1 MAKPEIL
8 EEEPARQYLEFAGPN
23 FTKER
28 RHYPLAFILR
38 NALEVAECSSLAE
51 FLEFCRKNNNQ
62 LHIVFQRIINKLSEK
77 RAPKTVSFY
86 MYLLFDFLKFHR
98 IKLEDAKQQL
108 KMPKGT
114 VRVDRLPTL
123 AEVQRLILASRSPRM
138 RLLIQLLLQTGMRI
152 SEALSLRVADIDFD
166 AEVIRIRGAATK
178 TKAAR
183 EVPLVPELE
192 AAIKDYLSRRKVD
205 SIWLFPNLK
214 DPSRPVSRGKVMRS
228 FFNLLQRYHL
238 APRDPSGRGYQI
250 HFHVFRKWYKTMLER
265 AGVNRLLIERWM
277 GHTIGVQG
285 VYFLPTPEDEERERQ
300 KAAEALQIFGK
311 TKELKPRLDPPIE
324 KAFAKQALL
333 SLWAIE
339 DALLEK
345 LIIATEFRKK
355 DVKKED
361 IERDLMILRERMSE
375 FMSKL
380 TPEELME
387 LRLLYEGG
395 GVGETENAA
404 EKGKGRSLI
413 SEKAPKRAKR
423 PRRTANDRRRSLRRK
438 RAS

>member
-51 FLEFCRKNNNQ
+51 FLEFCRKNNDQ
-62 LHIVFQRIINKLSEK
+62 LHIVFQRIINKLSEN

-123 AEVQRLILASRSPRM
+123 AEVQRLILASKSPRM
-138 RLLIQLLLQTGMRI
+138 RLLIQLLLQTGMRV

-166 AEVIRIRGAATK
+166 AKVIRIRGAATK

-183 EVPLVPELE
+183 EVPLIPELE
-192 AAIKDYLSRRKVD
+192 AAIKDYLSRRKVV

-228 FFNLLQRYHL
+228 FFNLLQRYRL

-265 AGVNRLLIERWM
+265 AGVNRLLIEKWM

-300 KAAEALQIFGK
+300 KAAEALRIFGK
-311 TKELKPRLDPPIE
+311 IEQPKPQLPEPIE
-324 KAFAKQALL
+324 KALAKQALL

-339 DALLEK
+339 DELLK
-345 LIIATEFRKK
+345 VWFHAFMKKKK
-355 DVKKED
+355 DVLPKIDRD
-361 IERDLMILRERMSE
+361 IEVLRERMTE
-375 FMSKL
+375 FTSKL
-380 TPEELME
+380 TRKELEELE
-387 LRLLYEGG
+387 RIYAGG
-395 GVGETENAA
+395 SDEESEENTTTSN
-404 EKGKGRSLI
+404 R
-413 SEKAPKRAKR
+413 KARVKRAALAGDKN
-423 PRRTANDRRRSLRRK
+423 PRSRRK
-438 RAS
+438 NN

>member
-1 MAKPEIL
+1 MTKPVIL
-8 EEEPARQYLEFAGPN
+8 EEEPARQYLEFAGPK
-23 FTKER
+23 FMKDR

-38 NALEVAECSSLAE
+38 TALGDTGCGSLAE
-51 FLEFCRKNNNQ
+51 FLEFCRKNNDQ
-62 LHIVFQRIINKLSEK
+62 LHIVFQRIINKLSER

-108 KMPKGT
+108 KMPRGT
-114 VRVDRLPTL
+114 VRIDRLPTL
-123 AEVQRLILASRSPRM
+123 AEVQRMILASRSPRM
-138 RLLIQLLLQTGMRI
+138 RLLIQLLLQTGMRV

-166 AEVIRIRGAATK
+166 AKVIRIRGAATK

-192 AAIKDYLSRRKVD
+192 AAIRDYLDRRKVD

-228 FFNLLQRYHL
+228 FFNLLQRYRL

-300 KAAEALQIFGK
+300 KAAEALRIFGK
-311 TKELKPRLDPPIE
+311 IE
-324 KAFAKQALL
+324 KPKPPLNPVIEKILAQHMILKMK
-333 SLWAIE
+333 AIE
-339 DALLEK
+339 DELLK
-345 LIIATEFRKK
+345 ASLLAFMKRKK
-355 DVKKED
+355 DVLAKID
-361 IERDLMILRERMSE
+361 QDLEALRERMSE
-375 FMSKL
+375 FTSMF
-380 TPEELME
+380 TREELEE
-387 LRLLYEGG
+387 LEKVYA
-395 GVGETENAA
+395 GVSDKEN
-404 EKGKGRSLI
+404 KKNI
-413 SEKAPKRAKR
+413 SDRKARVKRAALVGDGNSR
-423 PRRTANDRRRSLRRK
+423 FRRK
-438 RAS
+438 NG

>member
-1 MAKPEIL
+1 
-8 EEEPARQYLEFAGPN
+8 
-23 FTKER
+23 
-28 RHYPLAFILR
+28 
-38 NALEVAECSSLAE
+38 
-51 FLEFCRKNNNQ
+51 
-62 LHIVFQRIINKLSEK
+62 
-77 RAPKTVSFY
+77 
-86 MYLLFDFLKFHR
+86 
-98 IKLEDAKQQL
+98 
-108 KMPKGT
+108 
-114 VRVDRLPTL
+114 
-123 AEVQRLILASRSPRM
+123 M
-138 RLLIQLLLQTGMRI
+138 RLLIQLLLQTGMRV

-166 AEVIRIRGAATK
+166 AKVIRIRGAATK

-192 AAIKDYLSRRKVD
+192 AAIKDYLNRRKVD

-214 DPSRPVSRGKVMRS
+214 DPSRPVSRGKVMES
-228 FFNLLQRYHL
+228 FFSLLQRYRL

-285 VYFLPTPEDEERERQ
+285 VYYLPTPEDEERERQ
-300 KAAEALQIFGK
+300 KAAEALRIFGK
-311 TKELKPRLDPPIE
+311 LEQPKPQLSEPIE
-324 KAFAKQALL
+324 KVLAKQALL

-339 DALLEK
+339 DELLK
-345 LIIATEFRKK
+345 VWYHAFMKKKK
-355 DVKKED
+355 DVLPKIDQD
-361 IERDLMILRERMSE
+361 IEVLRERMSE
-375 FMSKL
+375 FTSKL

>member
-1 MAKPEIL
+1 MAKTEIL
-8 EEEPARQYLEFAGPN
+8 EEEPARQYLEFVGPN

-38 NALEVAECSSLAE
+38 TALEDTGCGSLAE
-51 FLEFCRKNNNQ
+51 FLKFCRKNNDQ
-62 LHIVFQRIINKLSEK
+62 LHIVFQRIINKLSER

-123 AEVQRLILASRSPRM
+123 AEVQRLILASKSPRM
-138 RLLIQLLLQTGMRI
+138 RLLIQLLLQTGMRV

-166 AEVIRIRGAATK
+166 AKVIRIRGAATK

-183 EVPLVPELE
+183 EVPLIPELE
-192 AAIKDYLSRRKVD
+192 AAIKDYLSRRKVV

-228 FFNLLQRYHL
+228 FFNLLQRYRL

-265 AGVNRLLIERWM
+265 AGVNRLLIEKWM

-300 KAAEALQIFGK
+300 KAAEALRIFGK
-311 TKELKPRLDPPIE
+311 IEQPKPQLPEPIE
-324 KAFAKQALL
+324 KALAKQALL

-339 DALLEK
+339 DELLK
-345 LIIATEFRKK
+345 VWFHAFMKKKK
-355 DVKKED
+355 DVLPKIDRD
-361 IERDLMILRERMSE
+361 IEVLRERMTE
-375 FMSKL
+375 FTSKL
-380 TPEELME
+380 TRKELEELE
-387 LRLLYEGG
+387 RIYAGG
-395 GVGETENAA
+395 SDEESEENTTTSN
-404 EKGKGRSLI
+404 R
-413 SEKAPKRAKR
+413 KARVKRAALAGDKN
-423 PRRTANDRRRSLRRK
+423 PRSRRK
-438 RAS
+438 NN

>member
-8 EEEPARQYLEFAGPN
+8 EEGPARQYLEFVGPK
-23 FTKER
+23 FMEDR

-51 FLEFCRKNNNQ
+51 FLEFCRKNNDQ
-62 LHIVFQRIINKLSEK
+62 LHIVFQRIINKLSER

-123 AEVQRLILASRSPRM
+123 AEIQRLILASKSPRM
-138 RLLIQLLLQTGMRI
+138 RLLIQLLLQTGMRV

-166 AEVIRIRGAATK
+166 AKVIRIRGAATK

-183 EVPLVPELE
+183 EVPLIPELE
-192 AAIKDYLSRRKVD
+192 AAIKDNLNRRKVD
-205 SIWLFPNLK
+205 SVWLFPNLK
-214 DPSRPVSRGKVMRS
+214 DPSRPVSRGKVMES
-228 FFNLLQRYHL
+228 FFSLLQRYRL

-300 KAAEALQIFGK
+300 KAAEALRIFGK
-311 TKELKPRLDPPIE
+311 IEQPKPQLPEPIE
-324 KAFAKQALL
+324 KVLAKQALL

-339 DALLEK
+339 DALLKK
-345 LIIATEFRKK
+345 LMIAAVMQKK
-355 DVKKED
+355 QTRDL
-361 IERDLMILRERMSE
+361 IERNLESLRERMSE
-375 FMSKL
+375 YTSKL
-380 TPEELME
+380 TPGELME
-387 LRLLYEGG
+387 LRLLYERG
-395 GVGETENAA
+395 GVSETERAA
-404 EKGKGRSLI
+404 EKGKSRSLI
-413 SEKAPKRAKR
+413 SEKGPKRAER

-438 RAS
+438 RRS

>member
-8 EEEPARQYLEFAGPN
+8 EEEPARQYLEFVGPK
-23 FTKER
+23 FMEDR

-51 FLEFCRKNNNQ
+51 FLEFCRKNNDQ
-62 LHIVFQRIINKLSEK
+62 LHIVFQRIINKLSER

-86 MYLLFDFLKFHR
+86 MYLLFDFLKFHN
-98 IKLEDAKQQL
+98 IDLEKAKKRL
-108 KMPKGT
+108 KIPRGT
-114 VRVDRLPTL
+114 VRIDRLPTL
-123 AEVQRLILASRSPRM
+123 AEIQRLILASKSPRM
-138 RLLIQLLLQTGMRI
+138 RLLIQLLLQTGMRV

-166 AEVIRIRGAATK
+166 AKVIRIRGVATK

-183 EVPLVPELE
+183 EVPLIPELE
-192 AAIKDYLSRRKVD
+192 AAIKDYLSRRKVN

-214 DPSRPVSRGKVMRS
+214 DPSRPVSRGKVMES
-228 FFNLLQRYHL
+228 FFSLLQRYRL
-238 APRDPSGRGYQI
+238 SPRDPSGRGYQI

-285 VYFLPTPEDEERERQ
+285 VYYLPTPEDEEYERQ
-300 KAAEALQIFGK
+300 KAAEALQIFGR
-311 TKELKPRLDPPIE
+311 TKELKARLNPLIE

-339 DALLEK
+339 DALLKE
-345 LIIATEFRKK
+345 LMIATMMRKK
-355 DVKKED
+355 DVKKEN
-361 IERDLMILRERMSE
+361 IERDLMVLRERMSE

-387 LRLLYEGG
+387 LEKVYA
-395 GVGETENAA
+395 GVSDEEN
-404 EKGKGRSLI
+404 EKNITSSDR
-413 SEKAPKRAKR
+413 KARVKRAASAGDR
-423 PRRTANDRRRSLRRK
+423 NPRSRRK
-438 RAS
+438 NG

>member
-8 EEEPARQYLEFAGPN
+8 EEEPARQYLEFVGPN

-28 RHYPLAFILR
+28 RHFPLAFILR
-38 NALEVAECSSLAE
+38 TALEDTGCDSLTE
-51 FLEFCRKNNNQ
+51 FLEFCRKNNDQ
-62 LHIVFQRIINKLSEK
+62 LHIVFQRIINKLSEN

-98 IKLEDAKQQL
+98 IKLEEAKQQL

-114 VRVDRLPTL
+114 VRIDRLPTL

-138 RLLIQLLLQTGMRI
+138 RLLIQLLLQTGMRV

-166 AEVIRIRGAATK
+166 AKVIRIRGAATK

-183 EVPLVPELE
+183 EVPLIPELE
-192 AAIKDYLSRRKVD
+192 AAIKDYLNRRKVD
-205 SIWLFPNLK
+205 SVWLFPNLK
-214 DPSRPVSRGKVMRS
+214 DPSRPVSRGKMMRS
-228 FFNLLQRYHL
+228 FFNLLQRYRL

-285 VYFLPTPEDEERERQ
+285 VYYLPTPEDEERERQ
-300 KAAEALQIFGK
+300 KAAEALRIFGK
-311 TKELKPRLDPPIE
+311 IEQPKPQLPEPIE
-324 KAFAKQALL
+324 KALAKQALL

-339 DALLEK
+339 DELLK
-345 LIIATEFRKK
+345 VRLLAFMKRKK
-355 DVKKED
+355 DVLAKID
-361 IERDLMILRERMSE
+361 QDLEVLRERMTE
-375 FMSKL
+375 FTSKL
-380 TPEELME
+380 TRKELEELE
-387 LRLLYEGG
+387 RIYA
-395 GVGETENAA
+395 GVSDEEN
-404 EKGKGRSLI
+404 EKNITSSDR
-413 SEKAPKRAKR
+413 KARV
-423 PRRTANDRRRSLRRK
+423 K
-438 RAS
+438 RASLVGDGNPRSRRKNG

>member
-1 MAKPEIL
+1 MAIGIL
-8 EEEPARQYLEFAGPN
+8 EEEPARQYLEFAGPK
-23 FTKER
+23 FMKDR

-38 NALEVAECSSLAE
+38 TALGDTGCGSLAE
-51 FLEFCRKNNNQ
+51 FLEFCRKNNDQ
-62 LHIVFQRIINKLSEK
+62 LHIVFQRIINKLSER

-108 KMPKGT
+108 KMPRGT
-114 VRVDRLPTL
+114 VRIDRLPTL
-123 AEVQRLILASRSPRM
+123 AEVQRMILASRSPRM
-138 RLLIQLLLQTGMRI
+138 RLLIQLLLQTGMRV

-166 AEVIRIRGAATK
+166 AKVIRIRGAATK
-178 TKAAR
+178 TKTAR

-192 AAIKDYLSRRKVD
+192 AAIRDYLDRRKVD

-228 FFNLLQRYHL
+228 FFNLLQRYRL

-300 KAAEALQIFGK
+300 KAAEALRIFGK
-311 TKELKPRLDPPIE
+311 IEQPKPSLNPVIE
-324 KAFAKQALL
+324 KILARHMILKMK
-333 SLWAIE
+333 AIE
-339 DALLEK
+339 DELLK
-345 LIIATEFRKK
+345 VRLLAFMKGRK
-355 DVKKED
+355 DVLARVD
-361 IERDLMILRERMSE
+361 QDLEVLRERMSE
-375 FMSKL
+375 FTSMFTL
-380 TPEELME
+380 EELEE
-387 LRLLYEGG
+387 LEKVYA
-395 GVGETENAA
+395 GVSDKEN
-404 EKGKGRSLI
+404 KKNI
-413 SEKAPKRAKR
+413 SDRKTRVKRAALVGDGN
-423 PRRTANDRRRSLRRK
+423 PRSRRK
-438 RAS
+438 NG

>member
-1 MAKPEIL
+1 
-8 EEEPARQYLEFAGPN
+8 
-23 FTKER
+23 
-28 RHYPLAFILR
+28 
-38 NALEVAECSSLAE
+38 
-51 FLEFCRKNNNQ
+51 
-62 LHIVFQRIINKLSEK
+62 
-77 RAPKTVSFY
+77 
-86 MYLLFDFLKFHR
+86 
-98 IKLEDAKQQL
+98 
-108 KMPKGT
+108 
-114 VRVDRLPTL
+114 
-123 AEVQRLILASRSPRM
+123 M
-138 RLLIQLLLQTGMRI
+138 RLLIQLLLQTGMRV

-166 AEVIRIRGAATK
+166 AKVIRIRGAATK

-192 AAIKDYLSRRKVD
+192 AAIKDYLNRRKVD

-214 DPSRPVSRGKVMRS
+214 DPSRPVSRGKVMES
-228 FFNLLQRYHL
+228 FFSLLQRYRL

-285 VYFLPTPEDEERERQ
+285 VYYLPTPEDEERERQ
-300 KAAEALQIFGK
+300 KAAEALRIFGK
-311 TKELKPRLDPPIE
+311 LEQPKPQLSEPIE
-324 KAFAKQALL
+324 KVLAKQALL

-339 DALLEK
+339 DELLK
-345 LIIATEFRKK
+345 VWYHAFMKKKK
-355 DVKKED
+355 DVLPKIDQD
-361 IERDLMILRERMSE
+361 IEVLRERMSE
-375 FMSKL
+375 FTSKL

-413 SEKAPKRAKR
+413 SEKAPKRAKN

>member
-1 MAKPEIL
+1 MEKPEIL
-8 EEEPARQYLEFAGPN
+8 EEEPARQYLEFAGPK
-23 FTKER
+23 FMEDR

-38 NALEVAECSSLAE
+38 TALEVAECSSLTE
-51 FLEFCRKNNNQ
+51 FLEFCRKNNDQ
-62 LHIVFQRIINKLSEK
+62 LRIVFQRIIDKLSER

-86 MYLLFDFLKFHR
+86 MYLLFNFLDFHN
-98 IKLEDAKQQL
+98 IDLEKAKKRL

-114 VRVDRLPTL
+114 VRIDRLPTL
-123 AEVQRLILASRSPRM
+123 AEIQRLILASKSPRM
-138 RLLIQLLLQTGMRI
+138 RLLIQLLLQTGMRV

-166 AEVIRIRGAATK
+166 AKVIRIRGAATK
-178 TKAAR
+178 TKTAR
-183 EVPLVPELE
+183 EVPLIPELE
-192 AAIKDYLSRRKVD
+192 AAIKDYLNRRKVD

-214 DPSRPVSRGKVMRS
+214 DPSRPVSRGKVMES
-228 FFNLLQRYHL
+228 FFSLLQRYRL

-285 VYFLPTPEDEERERQ
+285 VYYLPTPEDEERERQ
-300 KAAEALQIFGK
+300 KAAEALRIFGK
-311 TKELKPRLDPPIE
+311 LEQPKPQLSEPIE
-324 KAFAKQALL
+324 KVLAKQALL

-339 DALLEK
+339 DELLK
-345 LIIATEFRKK
+345 VWYHAFMKKKK
-355 DVKKED
+355 DVLPKIDQD
-361 IERDLMILRERMSE
+361 IEVLRERMSE
-375 FMSKL
+375 FTSKL

>member
-1 MAKPEIL
+1 MMAKPEIL
-8 EEEPARQYLEFAGPN
+8 EEEPARQYLEFVGPN

-38 NALEVAECSSLAE
+38 NALEVAECSSLTE
-51 FLEFCRKNNNQ
+51 FLEFCRKNNDQ
-62 LHIVFQRIINKLSEK
+62 LHIVFQRIINKLSEG

-123 AEVQRLILASRSPRM
+123 AEVQRLILVSKSARM

-166 AEVIRIRGAATK
+166 AKVIRIRGVATK

-183 EVPLVPELE
+183 EVPLIPELE

-228 FFNLLQRYHL
+228 FFNLLQRYQL

-285 VYFLPTPEDEERERQ
+285 VYFLPTPEDEAQERE
-300 KAAEALQIFGK
+300 KAAEALRIFGK
-311 TKELKPRLDPPIE
+311 IEQPKPRLDPLIE
-324 KAFAKQALL
+324 KILAQHMILKM
-333 SLWAIE
+333 WAIE
-339 DALLEK
+339 DELLK
-345 LIIATEFRKK
+345 AKVLANRKGRMNMLAK
-355 DVKKED
+355 IDRSLES
-361 IERDLMILRERMSE
+361 LRERMEE
-375 FMSKL
+375 FASVL
-380 TPEELME
+380 TREELE
-387 LRLLYEGG
+387 ALERIYA
-395 GVGETENAA
+395 GVSDEENEENATPSD
-404 EKGKGRSLI
+404 EKARVKRAALVGDGNPRSRRKN
-413 SEKAPKRAKR
+413 SRGAPKR
-423 PRRTANDRRRSLRRK
+423 PSRS
-438 RAS
+438 

>member
-1 MAKPEIL
+1 MTKPVIL
-8 EEEPARQYLEFAGPN
+8 EEEPARQYLEFAGPK
-23 FTKER
+23 FMKDR

-38 NALEVAECSSLAE
+38 TALGDTGCGSLAE
-51 FLEFCRKNNNQ
+51 FLEFCRKNNDQ
-62 LHIVFQRIINKLSEK
+62 LHIVFQRIINKLSER

-108 KMPKGT
+108 KMPRGT
-114 VRVDRLPTL
+114 VRIDRLPTL
-123 AEVQRLILASRSPRM
+123 AEVQRMILASRSPRM
-138 RLLIQLLLQTGMRI
+138 RLLIQLLLQTGMRV

-166 AEVIRIRGAATK
+166 AKVIRIRGAATK
-178 TKAAR
+178 TKTAR

-192 AAIKDYLSRRKVD
+192 AAIRDYLDRRKVD

-228 FFNLLQRYHL
+228 FFNLLQRYRL

-300 KAAEALQIFGK
+300 KAAEALRIFGK
-311 TKELKPRLDPPIE
+311 IE
-324 KAFAKQALL
+324 KPKPPLNPVIEKILAQHMILKMK
-333 SLWAIE
+333 AIE
-339 DALLEK
+339 DELLK
-345 LIIATEFRKK
+345 VRLLAFMKGRK
-355 DVKKED
+355 DVLARVD
-361 IERDLMILRERMSE
+361 QDLEVLRERMSE
-375 FMSKL
+375 FTSMFTL
-380 TPEELME
+380 EELEE
-387 LRLLYEGG
+387 LEKVYA
-395 GVGETENAA
+395 GVSDEEN
-404 EKGKGRSLI
+404 EKKITSSDR
-413 SEKAPKRAKR
+413 KARAKR
-423 PRRTANDRRRSLRRK
+423 AALVGDGNPRSRRK
-438 RAS
+438 NG

>member
-1 MAKPEIL
+1 MTKPVIL
-8 EEEPARQYLEFAGPN
+8 EEEPARQYLEFAGPK
-23 FTKER
+23 FMKDR

-38 NALEVAECSSLAE
+38 TALGDTGCGSLAE
-51 FLEFCRKNNNQ
+51 FLEFCRKNNDQ
-62 LHIVFQRIINKLSEK
+62 LHIVFQRIINKLSER

-108 KMPKGT
+108 KMPRGT
-114 VRVDRLPTL
+114 VRIDRLPTL
-123 AEVQRLILASRSPRM
+123 AEVQRMILASRSPRM
-138 RLLIQLLLQTGMRI
+138 RLLIQLLLQTGMRV

-166 AEVIRIRGAATK
+166 AKVIRIRGAATK
-178 TKAAR
+178 TKTAR

-192 AAIKDYLSRRKVD
+192 AAIRDYLDRRKVD

-228 FFNLLQRYHL
+228 FFNLLQRYRL

-300 KAAEALQIFGK
+300 KAAEALRIFGK
-311 TKELKPRLDPPIE
+311 IEQPKPRLNPVIE
-324 KAFAKQALL
+324 KILAQHMILKMK
-333 SLWAIE
+333 AIE
-339 DALLEK
+339 DELLK
-345 LIIATEFRKK
+345 VRLLAFMKGRK
-355 DVKKED
+355 DVLARVD
-361 IERDLMILRERMSE
+361 QDLEVLRERMSE
-375 FMSKL
+375 FTSMFTL
-380 TPEELME
+380 EELEE
-387 LRLLYEGG
+387 LEKVYA
-395 GVGETENAA
+395 GVSDKEN
-404 EKGKGRSLI
+404 KKNI
-413 SEKAPKRAKR
+413 SDRKTRVKRAALVGDGN
-423 PRRTANDRRRSLRRK
+423 PRSRRK
-438 RAS
+438 NG